1 MCLFVYLCICIVFCV
16 CVYVFVCV
24 SVYMCMCV
32 CVCVCVRFCVC
43 LCICTCVC
51 VFMCMF
57 CVCLC
62 VCLCI
67 CVYAYVCVFAYVCV
81 CVCLCICTCVCMCLC
96 ICVYARVCVCVYAHV
111 CLCVIMCVFCVC
123 VYVHI
128 CVRVCAQAH
137 VGFYFSLSSGPS
149 RAPLCPASPIHRL
162 PAVPPLPQ
170 SSQPEPPVGL
180 LISSPTTWKARSWQ
194 GRGKA
199 GEQCRQR
206 VSAERKAGGWVVPAA
221 TGGLVAPLHSE
232 RPPSPG
238 REALGRGRRPR
249 QRPRPR
255 IPSTSAH
262 GLPPA
267 PRVGGC
273 DSAQQLPHKRPHCS
287 S

>member
-1 MCLFVYLCICIVFCV
+1 MCIYVSV
-16 CVYVFVCV
+16 CVHRHTWDFISPSAV
-24 SVYMCMCV
+24 
-32 CVCVCVRFCVC
+32 
-43 LCICTCVC
+43 
-51 VFMCMF
+51 
-57 CVCLC
+57 
-62 VCLCI
+62 
-67 CVYAYVCVFAYVCV
+67 
-81 CVCLCICTCVCMCLC
+81 
-96 ICVYARVCVCVYAHV
+96 ARVGP
-111 CLCVIMCVFCVC
+111 LS
-123 VYVHI
+123 
-128 CVRVCAQAH
+128 AQPH
-137 VGFYFSLSSGPS
+137 RST
-149 RAPLCPASPIHRL
+149 ASQ
-162 PAVPPLPQ
+162 AVPPLPQ

-238 REALGRGRRPR
+238 REALGRGRQPR

-255 IPSTSAH
+255 IPSTSTH